1 MRIFAISDL
10 HLPARRK
17 PMDIFGPHWEN
28 HFERIRDS
36 WLSQVTEEDVVLL
49 PGDFTWAMRLDEA
62 MEDIGKV
69 GVLPGRKILLRG
81 NHDYWWGGIGQVR
94 RALPEGMYA
103 LQNDA
108 MEMDGIVFA
117 GSRGW
122 TLPGSEAATGEDL
135 KIYQRERLR
144 LEMSLKA
151 ARRLGEG
158 KPLIVM
164 MHYPPFSPAC
174 EGFSDLLSQ
183 YGVDKCVYGHLH
195 GAGLQAAFNGV
206 KNGVTYYQVSCDG
219 LNFQVR
225 RIDADPA

>member
-108 MEMDGIVFA
+108 MEMEGIVFA

-151 ARRLGEG
+151 ARRLGEE

-164 MHYPPFSPAC
+164 MHYPPFSTAC

-206 KNGVTYYQVSCDG
+206 KYGVTYYQVSCDG

>member
-108 MEMDGIVFA
+108 MEMEGIVFA

-151 ARRLGEG
+151 ARRLGEE

-164 MHYPPFSPAC
+164 MHYPPFSTAC

-183 YGVDKCVYGHLH
+183 YGVDKCVYVHPH

>member
-108 MEMDGIVFA
+108 MEMEGIVFA

-151 ARRLGEG
+151 ARRLGEE

-164 MHYPPFSPAC
+164 MHYPPFSTAC

-206 KNGVTYYQVSCDG
+206 KNGVTSYQVSCDG

>member
-49 PGDFTWAMRLDEA
+49 PGDLTWAMRLDEA

-108 MEMDGIVFA
+108 MEMEGIVFA

-151 ARRLGEG
+151 ARRLGEE

-164 MHYPPFSPAC
+164 MHYPPFSTAC

>member
-49 PGDFTWAMRLDEA
+49 PGDFTWSMRLDEA

-108 MEMDGIVFA
+108 MEMEGIVFA

-151 ARRLGEG
+151 ARRLGEE

-164 MHYPPFSPAC
+164 MHYPPFSTAC
-174 EGFSDLLSQ
+174 EEFSDLLSQ

>member
-1 MRIFAISDL
+1 M
-10 HLPARRK
+10 HRRV
-17 PMDIFGPHWEN
+17 F
-28 HFERIRDS
+28 
-36 WLSQVTEEDVVLL
+36 
-49 PGDFTWAMRLDEA
+49 
-62 MEDIGKV
+62 
-69 GVLPGRKILLRG
+69 
-81 NHDYWWGGIGQVR
+81 GQVR

-108 MEMDGIVFA
+108 MEMEGIVFA

-151 ARRLGEG
+151 ARRLGEE

-164 MHYPPFSPAC
+164 MHYPPFSTAC